1 MGLKSKPKKGNEK
14 KLNIP
19 TSSAAK
25 EVNDNDAGRA
35 LVGKIVGNKTMEFEN
50 KDISLADIRLNPDN
64 EIFRQNDNG
73 EDIEI
78 LAEDIKRNGLLHNL
92 VVFPEQED
100 GKTVYVLLSG
110 ERRYRALMLL
120 QEQDATW
127 NAAKNCNVVTTPLS
141 PNEKKVILYSANLQ
155 VRGGLNDEAVRR
167 KAVSEFIECLQKEP
181 YNMNR
186 VDALKAIKSVSS
198 VNPKTIDRD
207 ARLEDKLKGSLKE
220 LLDAKFLSR
229 SECES
234 YLRFDDE
241 KQEEIGQKYQE
252 LNAVDCHGDT
262 GEEAGKN
269 HIEVMRDTLH
279 DTFREYLFSALQQRT
294 RAEHEETYK
303 KSIEY
308 FDSEL
313 QELKKKAEEFGIIK
327 ECNTPEEVADFEYD
341 AQKDA
346 TKDVAKKE
354 REAADISVSA
364 VLKTTPTIIKKL
376 QRVYSNKSYEK
387 ALRHVSQ
394 ESRDSDIAALE
405 EVIEMATKLKEK
417 IKSVD

>member
-1 MGLKSKPKKGNEK
+1 MALTKKKGPVTTPKLPNIEALK
-14 KLNIP
+14 KVNNNNAGAFYNDLLN
-19 TSSAAK
+19 AK
-25 EVNDNDAGRA
+25 H
-35 LVGKIVGNKTMEFEN
+35 KIEYESR
-50 KDISLADIRLNPDN
+50 DISLFNIRTNPDN
-64 EIFRQNDNG
+64 EIFREIDDD
-73 EDIEI
+73 EDIRI
-78 LAEDIKRNGLLHNL
+78 LADDIKRNGLLHNL
-92 VVFPEQED
+92 VMFPSTEE
-100 GKTVYVLLSG
+100 GREVYVLLSG
-110 ERRYRALMLL
+110 ERRYRALKLL
-120 QEQDATW
+120 VEEGDTSWQIVR
-127 NAAKNCNVVTTPLS
+127 NCNIITTELS
-141 PNEKKVILYSANLQ
+141 DNEKKVLLYSANLQ

-327 ECNTPEEVADFEYD
+327 ECNTPEKIADFEYD

-346 TKDVAKKE
+346 TKAVAKKE

-417 IKSVD
+417 IKAVD

>member
-1 MGLKSKPKKGNEK
+1 MALTKKKGPVTTPKLPNIEALK
-14 KLNIP
+14 KVNNNNAGAFYNDLLN
-19 TSSAAK
+19 AK
-25 EVNDNDAGRA
+25 H
-35 LVGKIVGNKTMEFEN
+35 KIEYESR
-50 KDISLADIRLNPDN
+50 DISLFNIRTNPDN
-64 EIFRQNDNG
+64 EIFREIDDD
-73 EDIEI
+73 EDIRI
-78 LAEDIKRNGLLHNL
+78 LADDIKRNGLLHNL
-92 VVFPEQED
+92 VMFPSTEE
-100 GKTVYVLLSG
+100 GREVYVLLSG
-110 ERRYRALMLL
+110 ERRYRALKLL
-120 QEQDATW
+120 VEEGDTSWQIVR
-127 NAAKNCNVVTTPLS
+127 NCNIITTELS
-141 PNEKKVILYSANLQ
+141 DNEKKVLLYSANLQ

-207 ARLEDKLKGSLKE
+207 ARLEDKLRGTLKE

-327 ECNTPEEVADFEYD
+327 ECNTPEEVAVFEYD

-405 EVIEMATKLKEK
+405 EVIEVATKLKEK
-417 IKSVD
+417 IKAVD

>member
-1 MGLKSKPKKGNEK
+1 MALTKKKGPVTAPKLPNIEALK
-14 KLNIP
+14 KVNNNNAGAFYNDLLN
-19 TSSAAK
+19 AK
-25 EVNDNDAGRA
+25 H
-35 LVGKIVGNKTMEFEN
+35 KIEYESR
-50 KDISLADIRLNPDN
+50 DISLFNIRTNPDN
-64 EIFRQNDNG
+64 EIFREIDDD
-73 EDIEI
+73 EDIRI
-78 LAEDIKRNGLLHNL
+78 LADDIKRNGLLHNL
-92 VVFPEQED
+92 VMFPSTEE
-100 GKTVYVLLSG
+100 GREVYVLLSG
-110 ERRYRALMLL
+110 ERRYRALKLL
-120 QEQDATW
+120 VEEGDTSWQIVR
-127 NAAKNCNVVTTPLS
+127 NCNVITTELS
-141 PNEKKVILYSANLQ
+141 DNEKKVLLYSANLQ

-167 KAVSEFIECLQKEP
+167 KAVSEFIECLQEEP

-207 ARLEDKLKGSLKE
+207 ARLEDKLRGTLKE

-294 RAEHEETYK
+294 RTEHEETYK

-308 FDSEL
+308 FDNEL

-346 TKDVAKKE
+346 TKAVAKKE

-417 IKSVD
+417 IKAVD

>member
-1 MGLKSKPKKGNEK
+1 MALTKKKGPVTAPKLPNIEALK
-14 KLNIP
+14 KVNNNNAGAFYNDLLN
-19 TSSAAK
+19 AK
-25 EVNDNDAGRA
+25 H
-35 LVGKIVGNKTMEFEN
+35 KIEYESR
-50 KDISLADIRLNPDN
+50 DISLFNIRTNPDN
-64 EIFRQNDNG
+64 EIFREIDDD
-73 EDIEI
+73 EDIRI
-78 LAEDIKRNGLLHNL
+78 LADDIKRNGLLHNL
-92 VVFPEQED
+92 VMFPSTEE
-100 GKTVYVLLSG
+100 GREVYVLLSG
-110 ERRYRALMLL
+110 ERRYRALKLL
-120 QEQDATW
+120 VEEGDTSWQIVR
-127 NAAKNCNVVTTPLS
+127 NCNIITTELS
-141 PNEKKVILYSANLQ
+141 DNEKKVLLYSANLQ

-207 ARLEDKLKGSLKE
+207 ARLEDKLRGTLKE

-262 GEEAGKN
+262 GEEVGKN

-303 KSIEY
+303 KSTEY

-405 EVIEMATKLKEK
+405 EVIDMATKLKEK
-417 IKSVD
+417 IKAVD

>member
-1 MGLKSKPKKGNEK
+1 MALTKKKGPVTTPKLPNIEALK
-14 KLNIP
+14 KVNNNNAGAFYNDLLN
-19 TSSAAK
+19 AK
-25 EVNDNDAGRA
+25 H
-35 LVGKIVGNKTMEFEN
+35 KIEYESR
-50 KDISLADIRLNPDN
+50 DISLFNIRTNPDN
-64 EIFRQNDNG
+64 EIFREIDDD
-73 EDIEI
+73 EDIRI
-78 LAEDIKRNGLLHNL
+78 LADDIKRNGLLHNL
-92 VVFPEQED
+92 VLFPSTEE
-100 GKTVYVLLSG
+100 GREVYVLLSG
-110 ERRYRALMLL
+110 ERRYRALKLL
-120 QEQDATW
+120 VAEGDTSWQIVR
-127 NAAKNCNVVTTPLS
+127 NCNVITTELS
-141 PNEKKVILYSANLQ
+141 DNEKKVLLYSANLQ

-167 KAVSEFIECLQKEP
+167 KAVSDFIECLQKEP

-207 ARLEDKLKGSLKE
+207 ARLEDKLKRGLKA

-417 IKSVD
+417 IKAVD

>member
-1 MGLKSKPKKGNEK
+1 MALTKKKGPVTTPKLPNIEALK
-14 KLNIP
+14 KVNNNNAGAFYNDLLN
-19 TSSAAK
+19 AK
-25 EVNDNDAGRA
+25 H
-35 LVGKIVGNKTMEFEN
+35 KIEYESR
-50 KDISLADIRLNPDN
+50 DISLFNIRTNPDN
-64 EIFRQNDNG
+64 EIFREIDDD
-73 EDIEI
+73 EDIRI
-78 LAEDIKRNGLLHNL
+78 LADDIKRNGLLHNL
-92 VVFPEQED
+92 VMFPSTEE
-100 GKTVYVLLSG
+100 GREVYVLLSG
-110 ERRYRALMLL
+110 ERRYRALKLL
-120 QEQDATW
+120 VEEGDTSWQIVR
-127 NAAKNCNVVTTPLS
+127 NCNVITTELS
-141 PNEKKVILYSANLQ
+141 DNEKKVLLYSANLQ

-167 KAVSEFIECLQKEP
+167 KAVSDFIECLQKEP

-241 KQEEIGQKYQE
+241 KQEEIGEKYQE

-294 RAEHEETYK
+294 RAEHEEAYK
-303 KSIEY
+303 NAIEY

-327 ECNTPEEVADFEYD
+327 ECNAPEEVADFEYD
-341 AQKDA
+341 AKKEA
-346 TKDVAKKE
+346 AKDVAKKE

-364 VLKTTPTIIKKL
+364 ILKATPTIIKKL
-376 QRVYSNKSYEK
+376 QRVYANKSYEK
-387 ALRHVSQ
+387 ALSHVSQ

-417 IKSVD
+417 IEAVD

>member
-1 MGLKSKPKKGNEK
+1 MALTKKKGPVTTPKLPNIEALK
-14 KLNIP
+14 KVNNNNAGAFYNDLLN
-19 TSSAAK
+19 AK
-25 EVNDNDAGRA
+25 H
-35 LVGKIVGNKTMEFEN
+35 KIEYESR
-50 KDISLADIRLNPDN
+50 DISLFNIRTNPDN
-64 EIFRQNDNG
+64 EIFREIDDD
-73 EDIEI
+73 EDIRI
-78 LAEDIKRNGLLHNL
+78 LADDIKRNGLLHNL
-92 VVFPEQED
+92 VMFPSTEE
-100 GKTVYVLLSG
+100 GREVYVLLSG
-110 ERRYRALMLL
+110 ERRYRALKLL
-120 QEQDATW
+120 VAEGDTSWQIVR
-127 NAAKNCNVVTTPLS
+127 NCNVITTELS
-141 PNEKKVILYSANLQ
+141 DNEKKVLLYSANLQ

-207 ARLEDKLKGSLKE
+207 ARLEDKLKENLKE

-308 FDSEL
+308 FDREL

-417 IKSVD
+417 IKAVD

>member
-1 MGLKSKPKKGNEK
+1 MALTKKKGPVTTPKLPNIEALK
-14 KLNIP
+14 KVNNNNAGAFYNDLLN
-19 TSSAAK
+19 AK
-25 EVNDNDAGRA
+25 H
-35 LVGKIVGNKTMEFEN
+35 KIEYESR
-50 KDISLADIRLNPDN
+50 DISLFNIRTNPDN
-64 EIFRQNDNG
+64 EIFREIDDD
-73 EDIEI
+73 EDIRI
-78 LAEDIKRNGLLHNL
+78 LADDIKRNGLLHNL
-92 VVFPEQED
+92 VMFPSTEE
-100 GKTVYVLLSG
+100 GREVYVLLSG
-110 ERRYRALMLL
+110 ERRYRALKLL
-120 QEQDATW
+120 VEEGDTSWQIVR
-127 NAAKNCNVVTTPLS
+127 NCNVITTELS
-141 PNEKKVILYSANLQ
+141 DNEKKVLLYSANLQ

-167 KAVSEFIECLQKEP
+167 KAVSDFIECLQKEP

-207 ARLEDKLKGSLKE
+207 ARLEDKLKGSLKV

-341 AQKDA
+341 AQKDV

-417 IKSVD
+417 IKAVD

>member
-1 MGLKSKPKKGNEK
+1 MALTKKKGPVTAPKLPNIEALK
-14 KLNIP
+14 KVNNNNAGAFYNDLLN
-19 TSSAAK
+19 AK
-25 EVNDNDAGRA
+25 H
-35 LVGKIVGNKTMEFEN
+35 KIEYESR
-50 KDISLADIRLNPDN
+50 DISLFNIRTNPDN
-64 EIFRQNDNG
+64 EIFREIDDD
-73 EDIEI
+73 EDIRI
-78 LAEDIKRNGLLHNL
+78 LADDIKRNGLLHNL
-92 VVFPEQED
+92 VMFPSTEE
-100 GKTVYVLLSG
+100 GREVYVLLSG
-110 ERRYRALMLL
+110 ERRYRALKLL
-120 QEQDATW
+120 VEEGDTSWQIVR
-127 NAAKNCNVVTTPLS
+127 NCNIITTELS
-141 PNEKKVILYSANLQ
+141 DNEKKVLLYSANLQ

-279 DTFREYLFSALQQRT
+279 DTFREYLFSALQQRI

-327 ECNTPEEVADFEYD
+327 ECNAPEEVADFEYD

-417 IKSVD
+417 IKAVD

>member
-1 MGLKSKPKKGNEK
+1 MALTKKKGPVTTPKLPNIEALK
-14 KLNIP
+14 KVNNNNAGAFYNDLLN
-19 TSSAAK
+19 AK
-25 EVNDNDAGRA
+25 H
-35 LVGKIVGNKTMEFEN
+35 KIEYESR
-50 KDISLADIRLNPDN
+50 DISIFNIRTNPDN
-64 EIFRQNDNG
+64 EIFREIDDD
-73 EDIEI
+73 EDIRI
-78 LAEDIKRNGLLHNL
+78 LADDIKRNGLLHNL
-92 VVFPEQED
+92 VMFPSTEE
-100 GKTVYVLLSG
+100 GREVYVLLSG
-110 ERRYRALMLL
+110 ERRYRALKLL
-120 QEQDATW
+120 VEEGDTSWQIVR
-127 NAAKNCNVVTTPLS
+127 NCNVITTKLS
-141 PNEKKVILYSANLQ
+141 DNEKKVLLYSANLQ

-313 QELKKKAEEFGIIK
+313 QELKKKAKEFGIIK
-327 ECNTPEEVADFEYD
+327 ECNTPEEIADFEYD

-346 TKDVAKKE
+346 TKAVAKKE

-417 IKSVD
+417 IKAVD

>member
-1 MGLKSKPKKGNEK
+1 MALTKKKGPVTTPKLPNIEALK
-14 KLNIP
+14 KVNNNNAGAFYNDLLN
-19 TSSAAK
+19 AK
-25 EVNDNDAGRA
+25 H
-35 LVGKIVGNKTMEFEN
+35 KIEYESR
-50 KDISLADIRLNPDN
+50 DISLFNIRTNPDN
-64 EIFRQNDNG
+64 EIFREIDDD
-73 EDIEI
+73 EDIRI
-78 LAEDIKRNGLLHNL
+78 LADDIKRNGLLHNL
-92 VVFPEQED
+92 VMFPSTEE
-100 GKTVYVLLSG
+100 GREVYVLLSG
-110 ERRYRALMLL
+110 ERRYRALKLL
-120 QEQDATW
+120 VEEGDTSWQIVR
-127 NAAKNCNVVTTPLS
+127 NCNVITTELS
-141 PNEKKVILYSANLQ
+141 DNEKKVLLYSANLQ

-167 KAVSEFIECLQKEP
+167 KAVSDFIECLQKEP

-252 LNAVDCHGDT
+252 LYAVDCHGDT

-417 IKSVD
+417 IKAVD

>member
-1 MGLKSKPKKGNEK
+1 MALTKKKGPVTTPKLPNIEALK
-14 KLNIP
+14 KVNNNNAGAFYNDLLN
-19 TSSAAK
+19 AK
-25 EVNDNDAGRA
+25 H
-35 LVGKIVGNKTMEFEN
+35 KIEYESR
-50 KDISLADIRLNPDN
+50 DISLFNIRTNPDN
-64 EIFRQNDNG
+64 EIFREIDDD
-73 EDIEI
+73 EDIRI
-78 LAEDIKRNGLLHNL
+78 LADDIKRNGLLHNM
-92 VVFPEQED
+92 VMFPSTEE
-100 GKTVYVLLSG
+100 GREVYVLLSG
-110 ERRYRALMLL
+110 ERRYRALKLL
-120 QEQDATW
+120 VEEGDTSWQIVR
-127 NAAKNCNVVTTPLS
+127 NCNVITTELS
-141 PNEKKVILYSANLQ
+141 DNEKKVLLYSANLQ

-294 RAEHEETYK
+294 RAEHEEAYK
-303 KSIEY
+303 NAIEY

-327 ECNTPEEVADFEYD
+327 ECNAPEEVADFEYD
-341 AQKDA
+341 AKKEA
-346 TKDVAKKE
+346 AKDVAKKE

-364 VLKTTPTIIKKL
+364 VLKATPTIIKKL
-376 QRVYSNKSYEK
+376 QRVYANKSYEK
-387 ALRHVSQ
+387 ALSHVSQ

-417 IKSVD
+417 IEAVD

>member
-1 MGLKSKPKKGNEK
+1 MALTKKKGPVTTPKLPNIEALK
-14 KLNIP
+14 KVNNNNAGAFYNDLLN
-19 TSSAAK
+19 AK
-25 EVNDNDAGRA
+25 H
-35 LVGKIVGNKTMEFEN
+35 KIEYESR
-50 KDISLADIRLNPDN
+50 DISLFNIRTNPDN
-64 EIFRQNDNG
+64 EIFREIDDD
-73 EDIEI
+73 EDIRI
-78 LAEDIKRNGLLHNL
+78 LADDIKRNGLLHNL
-92 VVFPEQED
+92 VMFPSTEE
-100 GKTVYVLLSG
+100 GREVYVLLSG
-110 ERRYRALMLL
+110 ERRYRALKLL
-120 QEQDATW
+120 VEEGDTSWQIVR
-127 NAAKNCNVVTTPLS
+127 NCNVITTELS
-141 PNEKKVILYSANLQ
+141 DNEKKVLLYSANLQ

-167 KAVSEFIECLQKEP
+167 KAVSDFIECLQKEP

-354 REAADISVSA
+354 RKAADISVSA

-417 IKSVD
+417 IKAVD

>member
-1 MGLKSKPKKGNEK
+1 MALTKKKGPVTTPKLPNIEALK
-14 KLNIP
+14 KVNNNNAGAFYNDLLN
-19 TSSAAK
+19 AK
-25 EVNDNDAGRA
+25 H
-35 LVGKIVGNKTMEFEN
+35 KIEYESR
-50 KDISLADIRLNPDN
+50 DISLFNIRTNPDN
-64 EIFRQNDNG
+64 EIFREIDDD
-73 EDIEI
+73 EDIRI
-78 LAEDIKRNGLLHNL
+78 LADDIKRNGLLHNL
-92 VVFPEQED
+92 VMFPSTEE
-100 GKTVYVLLSG
+100 GREVYVLLSG
-110 ERRYRALMLL
+110 ERRYRALKLL
-120 QEQDATW
+120 VAEGDTSWQIVR
-127 NAAKNCNVVTTPLS
+127 NCNVITTELS
-141 PNEKKVILYSANLQ
+141 DNEKKVLLYSANLQ

-167 KAVSEFIECLQKEP
+167 KAVSDFIECLQKEP

-252 LNAVDCHGDT
+252 LNAVDCHGDA

-269 HIEVMRDTLH
+269 HIEVMHDTLH

-294 RAEHEETYK
+294 RAEHEEAYK
-303 KSIEY
+303 KAIEY

-417 IKSVD
+417 IKAVD

>member
-1 MGLKSKPKKGNEK
+1 MALTKKKGPVTTPKLPNIEALK
-14 KLNIP
+14 KVNNNNAGAFYNDLLN
-19 TSSAAK
+19 AK
-25 EVNDNDAGRA
+25 H
-35 LVGKIVGNKTMEFEN
+35 KIEYESR
-50 KDISLADIRLNPDN
+50 DISLFNIRTNPDN
-64 EIFRQNDNG
+64 EIFREIDDD
-73 EDIEI
+73 EDIRI
-78 LAEDIKRNGLLHNL
+78 LADDIKRNGLLHNL
-92 VVFPEQED
+92 VMFPSTEE
-100 GKTVYVLLSG
+100 GREVYVLLSG
-110 ERRYRALMLL
+110 ERRYRALKLL
-120 QEQDATW
+120 VEEGDTSWQIVR
-127 NAAKNCNVVTTPLS
+127 NCNIITTELS
-141 PNEKKVILYSANLQ
+141 DNEKKVLLYSANLQ

-327 ECNTPEEVADFEYD
+327 ECNTPEEIADFEYD

-346 TKDVAKKE
+346 TKAVAKKE

-417 IKSVD
+417 IKAVD

>member
-1 MGLKSKPKKGNEK
+1 MALTKKKGPVTTPKLPNIEALK
-14 KLNIP
+14 KVNNNNAGAFYNDLLN
-19 TSSAAK
+19 AK
-25 EVNDNDAGRA
+25 H
-35 LVGKIVGNKTMEFEN
+35 KIEYESR
-50 KDISLADIRLNPDN
+50 DISLFNIRTNPDN
-64 EIFRQNDNG
+64 EIFREIDDD
-73 EDIEI
+73 EDIRI
-78 LAEDIKRNGLLHNL
+78 LADDIKRNGLLHNL
-92 VVFPEQED
+92 VMFPSTEE
-100 GKTVYVLLSG
+100 GREVYVLLSG
-110 ERRYRALMLL
+110 ERRYRALKLL
-120 QEQDATW
+120 VAEGDTSWQIVR
-127 NAAKNCNVVTTPLS
+127 NCNVITTELS
-141 PNEKKVILYSANLQ
+141 DNEKKVLLYSANLQ

-167 KAVSEFIECLQKEP
+167 KAVSDFIECLQKEP

-186 VDALKAIKSVSS
+186 VDALKAIKRVSS

-207 ARLEDKLKGSLKE
+207 ARLEDKLRGTLKE

-294 RAEHEETYK
+294 RAEHEEAYK

-313 QELKKKAEEFGIIK
+313 QKLKKKAEEFGIIK

-417 IKSVD
+417 IKAVD

>member
-1 MGLKSKPKKGNEK
+1 MALTKKKGPVSTPKLPNIEALK
-14 KLNIP
+14 KVNNNNAGAFYNDLLN
-19 TSSAAK
+19 AK
-25 EVNDNDAGRA
+25 H
-35 LVGKIVGNKTMEFEN
+35 KIEYESR
-50 KDISLADIRLNPDN
+50 DISLFNIRTNPDN
-64 EIFRQNDNG
+64 EIFREIDDD
-73 EDIEI
+73 EDIRI
-78 LAEDIKRNGLLHNL
+78 LADDIKRNGLLHNL
-92 VVFPEQED
+92 VMFPSTEE
-100 GKTVYVLLSG
+100 GREVYVLLSG
-110 ERRYRALMLL
+110 ERRYRALKLL
-120 QEQDATW
+120 VEEGDTSWQIVR
-127 NAAKNCNVVTTPLS
+127 NCNVITTELS
-141 PNEKKVILYSANLQ
+141 DNEKKVLLYSANLQ

-167 KAVSEFIECLQKEP
+167 KAVSEFIECLQEEP

-207 ARLEDKLKGSLKE
+207 ARLEDKLRGTLKE

-303 KSIEY
+303 KAIEY

-417 IKSVD
+417 IKAVD

>member
-1 MGLKSKPKKGNEK
+1 MALTKKKGPVTTPKLPNIEALK
-14 KLNIP
+14 KVNNNTAGAFYNDLLN
-19 TSSAAK
+19 AK
-25 EVNDNDAGRA
+25 H
-35 LVGKIVGNKTMEFEN
+35 KIEYESR
-50 KDISLADIRLNPDN
+50 DISLFNIRTNPDN
-64 EIFRQNDNG
+64 EIFREIDDD
-73 EDIEI
+73 EDIRI
-78 LAEDIKRNGLLHNL
+78 LADDIKRNGLLHNL
-92 VVFPEQED
+92 VMFPSTEE
-100 GKTVYVLLSG
+100 GREVYVLLSG
-110 ERRYRALMLL
+110 ERRYRALKLL
-120 QEQDATW
+120 VEEGDTSWQIVR
-127 NAAKNCNVVTTPLS
+127 NCNVITTELS
-141 PNEKKVILYSANLQ
+141 DNEKKVLLYSANLQ

-229 SECES
+229 SECET

-252 LNAVDCHGDT
+252 LNAVDCHGGT
-262 GEEAGKN
+262 REEAGKN

-327 ECNTPEEVADFEYD
+327 ECNTPDEVADFEYD

-346 TKDVAKKE
+346 TRDVAKKE

-405 EVIEMATKLKEK
+405 EVIEIATKLKEK
-417 IKSVD
+417 IKAVD

>member
-1 MGLKSKPKKGNEK
+1 MALTKKKGPVTTPKLPNIEALK
-14 KLNIP
+14 KVNNNNAGAFYNDLLN
-19 TSSAAK
+19 AK
-25 EVNDNDAGRA
+25 H
-35 LVGKIVGNKTMEFEN
+35 KIEYESR
-50 KDISLADIRLNPDN
+50 DISLFNIRTNPDN
-64 EIFRQNDNG
+64 EIFREIDDD
-73 EDIEI
+73 EDIRI
-78 LAEDIKRNGLLHNL
+78 LADDIKRNGLLHNL
-92 VVFPEQED
+92 VMFPSTEE
-100 GKTVYVLLSG
+100 GREVYVLLSG
-110 ERRYRALMLL
+110 ERRYRALKLL
-120 QEQDATW
+120 VAEGDTSWQIVR
-127 NAAKNCNVVTTPLS
+127 NCNIITTELS
-141 PNEKKVILYSANLQ
+141 DNEKKVLLYSANLQ

-207 ARLEDKLKGSLKE
+207 ARLEDKLKGGLKA

-234 YLRFDDE
+234 YLRFDDD

-417 IKSVD
+417 IKAVD

>member
-1 MGLKSKPKKGNEK
+1 MALTKKKGPVTTPKLPNIEALK
-14 KLNIP
+14 KVNNNNAGAFYNDLLN
-19 TSSAAK
+19 AK
-25 EVNDNDAGRA
+25 H
-35 LVGKIVGNKTMEFEN
+35 KIEYESR
-50 KDISLADIRLNPDN
+50 DISLFNIRTNPDN
-64 EIFRQNDNG
+64 EIFREIDDD
-73 EDIEI
+73 EDIRI
-78 LAEDIKRNGLLHNL
+78 LADDIKRNGLLHNL
-92 VVFPEQED
+92 VMFPSTEE
-100 GKTVYVLLSG
+100 GREVYVLLSG
-110 ERRYRALMLL
+110 ERRYRALKLL
-120 QEQDATW
+120 VEEGDTSWQIVR
-127 NAAKNCNVVTTPLS
+127 NCNIITTELS
-141 PNEKKVILYSANLQ
+141 DNEKKVLLYSANLQ

-207 ARLEDKLKGSLKE
+207 ARLEDKLRGTLKE

-279 DTFREYLFSALQQRT
+279 DMFREYLFSALQQRT

-346 TKDVAKKE
+346 TKDVANKE

-417 IKSVD
+417 IKAVD

>member
-1 MGLKSKPKKGNEK
+1 MALTKKKGPVTTPKLPNIEALK
-14 KLNIP
+14 KVNNNNAGAFYNDLLN
-19 TSSAAK
+19 AK
-25 EVNDNDAGRA
+25 H
-35 LVGKIVGNKTMEFEN
+35 KIEYESR
-50 KDISLADIRLNPDN
+50 DISLFNIRTNPDN
-64 EIFRQNDNG
+64 EIFREIDDD
-73 EDIEI
+73 EDIRI
-78 LAEDIKRNGLLHNL
+78 LADDIKRNGLLHNL
-92 VVFPEQED
+92 VMFPSTEE
-100 GKTVYVLLSG
+100 GREVYVLLSG
-110 ERRYRALMLL
+110 ERRYRALKLL
-120 QEQDATW
+120 VEEGDTSWQIVR
-127 NAAKNCNVVTTPLS
+127 NCNIITTELS
-141 PNEKKVILYSANLQ
+141 DNEKKVLLYSANLQ

-207 ARLEDKLKGSLKE
+207 ARLEDKLRGTLKE
-220 LLDAKFLSR
+220 LLDAKLLSR

-313 QELKKKAEEFGIIK
+313 QGLKKKAEEFGIIK

-346 TKDVAKKE
+346 SKDVAKKE

-417 IKSVD
+417 IKAVD

>member
-1 MGLKSKPKKGNEK
+1 MALTKKKGPVTTPKLPNIEALK
-14 KLNIP
+14 KVNNNNAGAFYNDLLN
-19 TSSAAK
+19 AK
-25 EVNDNDAGRA
+25 H
-35 LVGKIVGNKTMEFEN
+35 KIEYESR
-50 KDISLADIRLNPDN
+50 DISLFNIRTNPDN
-64 EIFRQNDNG
+64 EIFREIDDD
-73 EDIEI
+73 EDIRI
-78 LAEDIKRNGLLHNL
+78 LADDIKRNGLLHNL
-92 VVFPEQED
+92 VMFPSTEE
-100 GKTVYVLLSG
+100 GREVYVLLSG
-110 ERRYRALMLL
+110 ERRYRALKLL
-120 QEQDATW
+120 VEEGDTSWQIVR
-127 NAAKNCNVVTTPLS
+127 NCNVITTELS
-141 PNEKKVILYSANLQ
+141 DNEKKVLLYSANLQ

-167 KAVSEFIECLQKEP
+167 KAVSDFIECLQKEP

-241 KQEEIGQKYQE
+241 KLDEIGQKYQE

-262 GEEAGKN
+262 GEEAGKS

-279 DTFREYLFSALQQRT
+279 DMFREYLFSALQQRT

-346 TKDVAKKE
+346 TKDVANKE

-405 EVIEMATKLKEK
+405 EVIDMATKLKEK
-417 IKSVD
+417 IKAVD

>member
-1 MGLKSKPKKGNEK
+1 MALTKKKGPVTRPKLPNIEALK
-14 KLNIP
+14 KVNNNNAGAFYNDLLN
-19 TSSAAK
+19 AK
-25 EVNDNDAGRA
+25 H
-35 LVGKIVGNKTMEFEN
+35 KIEYESR
-50 KDISLADIRLNPDN
+50 DISLFNIRTNPDN
-64 EIFRQNDNG
+64 EIFREIDDD
-73 EDIEI
+73 EDIRI
-78 LAEDIKRNGLLHNL
+78 LADDIKRNGLLHNL
-92 VVFPEQED
+92 VMFPSTEE
-100 GKTVYVLLSG
+100 GREVYVLLSG
-110 ERRYRALMLL
+110 ERRYRALKLL
-120 QEQDATW
+120 VEEGDTSWQIVR
-127 NAAKNCNVVTTPLS
+127 NCNIITTELS
-141 PNEKKVILYSANLQ
+141 DNEKKVLLYSANLQ

-207 ARLEDKLKGSLKE
+207 ARLEDKLRGTLKE

-262 GEEAGKN
+262 GEEVGKN

-405 EVIEMATKLKEK
+405 EVIDMATKLKEK
-417 IKSVD
+417 IKAVD

>member
-1 MGLKSKPKKGNEK
+1 MALTKKKGPVTTPKLPNIEALK
-14 KLNIP
+14 KVNNNNAGAFYNDLLN
-19 TSSAAK
+19 AK
-25 EVNDNDAGRA
+25 H
-35 LVGKIVGNKTMEFEN
+35 KIEYESR
-50 KDISLADIRLNPDN
+50 DISLFNIRTNPDN
-64 EIFRQNDNG
+64 EIFREIDDD
-73 EDIEI
+73 EDIRI
-78 LAEDIKRNGLLHNL
+78 LADDIKRNGLLHNL
-92 VVFPEQED
+92 VMFPSTEE
-100 GKTVYVLLSG
+100 GREVYVLLSG
-110 ERRYRALMLL
+110 ERRYRALKLL
-120 QEQDATW
+120 VEEGDTSWQIVR
-127 NAAKNCNVVTTPLS
+127 NCNVITTELS
-141 PNEKKVILYSANLQ
+141 DNEKKVLLYSANLQ

-167 KAVSEFIECLQKEP
+167 KAVSDFIECLQKEP

-207 ARLEDKLKGSLKE
+207 ARLEDKLKGSLKV

-313 QELKKKAEEFGIIK
+313 QKLKKKAEEFGIIK

-341 AQKDA
+341 AQKDV

-417 IKSVD
+417 IKAVD

>member
-1 MGLKSKPKKGNEK
+1 MALTKKKGPVTAPKLPNIEALK
-14 KLNIP
+14 KVNNNNAGAFYNDLLN
-19 TSSAAK
+19 AK
-25 EVNDNDAGRA
+25 HKVEYESR
-35 LVGKIVGNKTMEFEN
+35 
-50 KDISLADIRLNPDN
+50 DISLFNIRTNPDN
-64 EIFRQNDNG
+64 EIFREIDDD
-73 EDIEI
+73 EDIRI
-78 LAEDIKRNGLLHNL
+78 LADDIKRNGLLHNL
-92 VVFPEQED
+92 VMFPSTEE
-100 GKTVYVLLSG
+100 GREVYVLLSG
-110 ERRYRALMLL
+110 ERRYRALKLL
-120 QEQDATW
+120 VEEGDTSWQIVR
-127 NAAKNCNVVTTPLS
+127 NCNIITTELS
-141 PNEKKVILYSANLQ
+141 DNEKKVLLYSANLQ

-241 KQEEIGQKYQE
+241 KLDEIGQKYQE

-279 DTFREYLFSALQQRT
+279 DMFREYLFSALQQRT

-354 REAADISVSA
+354 KEAADISVSA

-417 IKSVD
+417 IKAVD

>member
-1 MGLKSKPKKGNEK
+1 MALTKKKGPVTTPKLPNIEALK
-14 KLNIP
+14 KVNNNNAGAFYNDLLN
-19 TSSAAK
+19 AK
-25 EVNDNDAGRA
+25 H
-35 LVGKIVGNKTMEFEN
+35 KIEYESR
-50 KDISLADIRLNPDN
+50 DISLFNIRTNPDN
-64 EIFRQNDNG
+64 EIFREIDDD
-73 EDIEI
+73 EDIRI
-78 LAEDIKRNGLLHNL
+78 LADDIKRNGLLHNL
-92 VVFPEQED
+92 VMFPSTEE
-100 GKTVYVLLSG
+100 GREVYVLLSG
-110 ERRYRALMLL
+110 ERRYRALKLL
-120 QEQDATW
+120 VEEGDTSWQIVR
-127 NAAKNCNVVTTPLS
+127 NCNIITTELS
-141 PNEKKVILYSANLQ
+141 DNEKKVLLYSANLQ

-294 RAEHEETYK
+294 RAEHEEIYK

-327 ECNTPEEVADFEYD
+327 ECNTPEEIADFEYD

-346 TKDVAKKE
+346 TKAVAKKE

-417 IKSVD
+417 IKAVD

>member
-1 MGLKSKPKKGNEK
+1 MALTKKKGPVTTPKLPNIEALK
-14 KLNIP
+14 KVNNNNAGAFYNDLLN
-19 TSSAAK
+19 AK
-25 EVNDNDAGRA
+25 H
-35 LVGKIVGNKTMEFEN
+35 KIEYESR
-50 KDISLADIRLNPDN
+50 DISLFNIRTNPDN
-64 EIFRQNDNG
+64 EIFREIDDD
-73 EDIEI
+73 EDIRI
-78 LAEDIKRNGLLHNL
+78 LADDIKRNGLLHNL
-92 VVFPEQED
+92 VMFPSTEE
-100 GKTVYVLLSG
+100 GREVYVLLSG
-110 ERRYRALMLL
+110 ERRYRALKLL
-120 QEQDATW
+120 VEEGDTSWQIVR
-127 NAAKNCNVVTTPLS
+127 NCNIITTELS
-141 PNEKKVILYSANLQ
+141 DNEKKVLLYSANLQ

-207 ARLEDKLKGSLKE
+207 ARLEDKLRGTLKE

-346 TKDVAKKE
+346 IKAVAKKE

-417 IKSVD
+417 IKAVD

>member
-1 MGLKSKPKKGNEK
+1 MALTKKKGPVTAPKLPNIEALK
-14 KLNIP
+14 KVNNNNAGAFYNDLLN
-19 TSSAAK
+19 AK
-25 EVNDNDAGRA
+25 H
-35 LVGKIVGNKTMEFEN
+35 KIEYESR
-50 KDISLADIRLNPDN
+50 DISLFNIRTNPDN
-64 EIFRQNDNG
+64 EIFREIDDD
-73 EDIEI
+73 EDIRI
-78 LAEDIKRNGLLHNL
+78 LADDIKRNGLLHNL
-92 VVFPEQED
+92 VMFPSTEE
-100 GKTVYVLLSG
+100 GREVYVLLSG
-110 ERRYRALMLL
+110 ERRYRALKLL
-120 QEQDATW
+120 VEEGDTSWQIVR
-127 NAAKNCNVVTTPLS
+127 NCNVITTELS
-141 PNEKKVILYSANLQ
+141 DNEKKVLLYSANLQ

-167 KAVSEFIECLQKEP
+167 KAVSEFIECLQEEP

-207 ARLEDKLKGSLKE
+207 ARLEDKLRGTLKE

-269 HIEVMRDTLH
+269 HIEVMGDTLH

-327 ECNTPEEVADFEYD
+327 ECNTPEEIADFEYD

-417 IKSVD
+417 IKAVD

>member
-1 MGLKSKPKKGNEK
+1 MALTKKKGPVTTPKLPNIEALK
-14 KLNIP
+14 KVNNNNAGAFYNDLLN
-19 TSSAAK
+19 AK
-25 EVNDNDAGRA
+25 H
-35 LVGKIVGNKTMEFEN
+35 KIEYESR
-50 KDISLADIRLNPDN
+50 DISLFNIRTNPDN
-64 EIFRQNDNG
+64 EIFREIDDD
-73 EDIEI
+73 EDIRI
-78 LAEDIKRNGLLHNL
+78 LADDIKRNGLLHNL
-92 VVFPEQED
+92 VMFPSTEE
-100 GKTVYVLLSG
+100 GREVYVLLSG
-110 ERRYRALMLL
+110 ERRYRALKLL
-120 QEQDATW
+120 VEEGDTSWQIVR
-127 NAAKNCNVVTTPLS
+127 NCNIITTELS
-141 PNEKKVILYSANLQ
+141 DNEKKVLLYSANLQ

-207 ARLEDKLKGSLKE
+207 ARLEDKLRGTLKE

-294 RAEHEETYK
+294 RAEHEETYN

-346 TKDVAKKE
+346 TKAVAKKE

-417 IKSVD
+417 IKAVD

>member
-1 MGLKSKPKKGNEK
+1 MALTKKKGPVTTPKLPNIEALK
-14 KLNIP
+14 KVNNNNAGAFYNDLLN
-19 TSSAAK
+19 AK
-25 EVNDNDAGRA
+25 H
-35 LVGKIVGNKTMEFEN
+35 KIEYESR
-50 KDISLADIRLNPDN
+50 DISLFNIRTNPDN
-64 EIFRQNDNG
+64 EIFREIDDD
-73 EDIEI
+73 EDIRI
-78 LAEDIKRNGLLHNL
+78 LADDIKRNGLLHNL
-92 VVFPEQED
+92 VMFPSTEE
-100 GKTVYVLLSG
+100 GREVYVLLSG
-110 ERRYRALMLL
+110 ERRYRALKLL
-120 QEQDATW
+120 VEEGDTSWQIVR
-127 NAAKNCNVVTTPLS
+127 NCNVITTELS
-141 PNEKKVILYSANLQ
+141 DNEKKVLLYSANLQ

-167 KAVSEFIECLQKEP
+167 KAVSDFIECLQKEP

-241 KQEEIGQKYQE
+241 KLDEIGQKYQE

-279 DTFREYLFSALQQRT
+279 DMFREYLFSALQQRT

-346 TKDVAKKE
+346 TKDVANKE
-354 REAADISVSA
+354 REVADISVSA

-417 IKSVD
+417 IKAVD

>member
-1 MGLKSKPKKGNEK
+1 MALTKKKGPVTTPKLPNIEALK
-14 KLNIP
+14 KVNSNNAGAFYNDLLN
-19 TSSAAK
+19 AK
-25 EVNDNDAGRA
+25 H
-35 LVGKIVGNKTMEFEN
+35 KIEYESR
-50 KDISLADIRLNPDN
+50 DISLFNIRTNPDN
-64 EIFRQNDNG
+64 EIFREIDDD
-73 EDIEI
+73 EDIRI
-78 LAEDIKRNGLLHNL
+78 LADDIKRNGLLHNL
-92 VVFPEQED
+92 VMFPSTEE
-100 GKTVYVLLSG
+100 GREVYVLLSG
-110 ERRYRALMLL
+110 ERRYRALKLL
-120 QEQDATW
+120 VEEGDTSWQIVR
-127 NAAKNCNVVTTPLS
+127 NCNIITTELS
-141 PNEKKVILYSANLQ
+141 DNEKKVLLYSANLQ

-207 ARLEDKLKGSLKE
+207 ARLEDKLRGTLKE

-327 ECNTPEEVADFEYD
+327 ECNTPEEIADFEYD

-346 TKDVAKKE
+346 IKAVAKKE

-417 IKSVD
+417 IKAVD

>member
-1 MGLKSKPKKGNEK
+1 MALTKKKGPVTTPKLPNIEALK
-14 KLNIP
+14 KVNNNNAGAFYNDLLN
-19 TSSAAK
+19 AK
-25 EVNDNDAGRA
+25 H
-35 LVGKIVGNKTMEFEN
+35 KIEC
-50 KDISLADIRLNPDN
+50 DISLFNIRTNPDN
-64 EIFRQNDNG
+64 EIFREIDDD
-73 EDIEI
+73 EDIRI
-78 LAEDIKRNGLLHNL
+78 LADDIKRNGLLHNL
-92 VVFPEQED
+92 VMFPSTEE
-100 GKTVYVLLSG
+100 GREVYVLLSG
-110 ERRYRALMLL
+110 ERRYRALKLL
-120 QEQDATW
+120 VEEGDTSWQIVR
-127 NAAKNCNVVTTPLS
+127 NCNVITTELS
-141 PNEKKVILYSANLQ
+141 DNEKKVLLYSANLQ

-167 KAVSEFIECLQKEP
+167 KAVSDFIECLQKEP

-279 DTFREYLFSALQQRT
+279 DTFREYLFSALHQRT

-417 IKSVD
+417 IKAVD

>member
-1 MGLKSKPKKGNEK
+1 MALTKKKGPVATPKLPNIEALK
-14 KLNIP
+14 KVNNNNAGAFYNDLLN
-19 TSSAAK
+19 AK
-25 EVNDNDAGRA
+25 H
-35 LVGKIVGNKTMEFEN
+35 KIEYESR
-50 KDISLADIRLNPDN
+50 DISLFNIRTNPDN
-64 EIFRQNDNG
+64 EIFREIDDD
-73 EDIEI
+73 EDIRI
-78 LAEDIKRNGLLHNL
+78 LADDIKRNGLLHNL
-92 VVFPEQED
+92 VMFPSTEE
-100 GKTVYVLLSG
+100 GREVYVLLSG
-110 ERRYRALMLL
+110 ERRYRALKLL
-120 QEQDATW
+120 VEEGDTSWQIVR
-127 NAAKNCNVVTTPLS
+127 NCNIITTELS
-141 PNEKKVILYSANLQ
+141 DNEKKVLLYSANLQ

-167 KAVSEFIECLQKEP
+167 KAVSEFIVCLQKEP

-207 ARLEDKLKGSLKE
+207 ARLEDKLKGGLKA

-417 IKSVD
+417 IKAVD

>member
-1 MGLKSKPKKGNEK
+1 MALTKKKGPVTAPKLPNIEALK
-14 KLNIP
+14 KVNNNNAGAFYNDLLN
-19 TSSAAK
+19 AK
-25 EVNDNDAGRA
+25 H
-35 LVGKIVGNKTMEFEN
+35 KIEYESR
-50 KDISLADIRLNPDN
+50 DISLFNIRTNPDN
-64 EIFRQNDNG
+64 EIFREIDDD
-73 EDIEI
+73 EDIRI
-78 LAEDIKRNGLLHNL
+78 LADDIKRNGLLHNL
-92 VVFPEQED
+92 VMFPSTEE
-100 GKTVYVLLSG
+100 GREVYVLLSG
-110 ERRYRALMLL
+110 ERRYRALKLL
-120 QEQDATW
+120 VEEGDTSWQIVR
-127 NAAKNCNVVTTPLS
+127 NCNIITTELS
-141 PNEKKVILYSANLQ
+141 DNEKKVLLYSANLQ
-155 VRGGLNDEAVRR
+155 VRGGLNNEAVRR

-207 ARLEDKLKGSLKE
+207 ARLEDKLRGTLKE

-294 RAEHEETYK
+294 RAEHEEAYK

-308 FDSEL
+308 FDSEF

-417 IKSVD
+417 IKAVD

>member
-1 MGLKSKPKKGNEK
+1 MALTKKKGPVTTPKLPNIEALK
-14 KLNIP
+14 KVNNNNAGAFYNDLLN
-19 TSSAAK
+19 AK
-25 EVNDNDAGRA
+25 H
-35 LVGKIVGNKTMEFEN
+35 KIEYESR
-50 KDISLADIRLNPDN
+50 DISLFNIRTNPDN
-64 EIFRQNDNG
+64 EIFREIDDD
-73 EDIEI
+73 EDIRI
-78 LAEDIKRNGLLHNL
+78 LADDIKRNGLLHNL
-92 VVFPEQED
+92 VLFPSTEE
-100 GKTVYVLLSG
+100 GREVYVLLSG
-110 ERRYRALMLL
+110 ERRYRALKLL
-120 QEQDATW
+120 VEEGGTSWQIVR
-127 NAAKNCNVVTTPLS
+127 NCNVITTELS
-141 PNEKKVILYSANLQ
+141 DNEKKVLLYSANLQ

-167 KAVSEFIECLQKEP
+167 KAVSDFIECLQKEP

-241 KQEEIGQKYQE
+241 KLDEIGQKYQE

-279 DTFREYLFSALQQRT
+279 DMFREYLFSALQQRT

-346 TKDVAKKE
+346 TKDVANKE

-417 IKSVD
+417 IKAVD

>member
-1 MGLKSKPKKGNEK
+1 MALTKKKGPVTTPKLPNIEALK
-14 KLNIP
+14 KVNNNNAGAFYNDLLN
-19 TSSAAK
+19 AK
-25 EVNDNDAGRA
+25 H
-35 LVGKIVGNKTMEFEN
+35 KIEYESR
-50 KDISLADIRLNPDN
+50 DISIFNIRTNPDN
-64 EIFRQNDNG
+64 EIFREIDDD
-73 EDIEI
+73 EDIRI
-78 LAEDIKRNGLLHNL
+78 LADDIKRNGLLHNL
-92 VVFPEQED
+92 VMFPSTEE
-100 GKTVYVLLSG
+100 GREVYVLLSG
-110 ERRYRALMLL
+110 ERRYRALKLL
-120 QEQDATW
+120 VEEGDTSWQIVR
-127 NAAKNCNVVTTPLS
+127 NCNVITTKLS
-141 PNEKKVILYSANLQ
+141 DNEKKVLLYSANLQ

-308 FDSEL
+308 FDSGF

-327 ECNTPEEVADFEYD
+327 ECNTPEEIADFEYD

-346 TKDVAKKE
+346 TKAVAKKE

-417 IKSVD
+417 IKAVD

>member
-1 MGLKSKPKKGNEK
+1 MALTKKKGPVTTPKLPNIEALK
-14 KLNIP
+14 KVNNNNAGAFYNDLLN
-19 TSSAAK
+19 AK
-25 EVNDNDAGRA
+25 H
-35 LVGKIVGNKTMEFEN
+35 KIEYESR
-50 KDISLADIRLNPDN
+50 DISLFNIRTNPDN
-64 EIFRQNDNG
+64 EIFREIDDD
-73 EDIEI
+73 EDIRI
-78 LAEDIKRNGLLHNL
+78 LADDIKRNGLLHNL
-92 VVFPEQED
+92 VMFPSTEE
-100 GKTVYVLLSG
+100 GREVYVLLSG
-110 ERRYRALMLL
+110 ERRYRALKLL
-120 QEQDATW
+120 VEEGDTSWQIVR
-127 NAAKNCNVVTTPLS
+127 NCNIITTELS
-141 PNEKKVILYSANLQ
+141 DNEKKVLLYSANLQ

-313 QELKKKAEEFGIIK
+313 QELNKKAEEFGIIK

-346 TKDVAKKE
+346 TKAVAKKE

-417 IKSVD
+417 IKAVD

>member
-1 MGLKSKPKKGNEK
+1 MALTKKKGPVTTPKLPNIEALK
-14 KLNIP
+14 KVNNNNAGAFYNDLLN
-19 TSSAAK
+19 AK
-25 EVNDNDAGRA
+25 H
-35 LVGKIVGNKTMEFEN
+35 KIEYESR
-50 KDISLADIRLNPDN
+50 DISLFNIRTNPDN
-64 EIFRQNDNG
+64 EIFREIDDD
-73 EDIEI
+73 EDIRI
-78 LAEDIKRNGLLHNL
+78 LADDIKRNGLLHNL
-92 VVFPEQED
+92 VMFPSTEE
-100 GKTVYVLLSG
+100 GREVYVLLSG
-110 ERRYRALMLL
+110 ERRYRALKLL
-120 QEQDATW
+120 VAEGDTSWQIVR
-127 NAAKNCNVVTTPLS
+127 NCNVITTELS
-141 PNEKKVILYSANLQ
+141 DNEKKVLLYSANLQ

-167 KAVSEFIECLQKEP
+167 KAVSDFIECLQKEP

-354 REAADISVSA
+354 RGAADISVSA

-417 IKSVD
+417 IKAVD

>member
-1 MGLKSKPKKGNEK
+1 MALTKKKGPVTTPKLPNIEALK
-14 KLNIP
+14 KVNNNNAGAFYNDLLN
-19 TSSAAK
+19 AK
-25 EVNDNDAGRA
+25 H
-35 LVGKIVGNKTMEFEN
+35 KIEYESR
-50 KDISLADIRLNPDN
+50 DISLFNIRTNPDN
-64 EIFRQNDNG
+64 EIFREIDDD
-73 EDIEI
+73 EDIRI
-78 LAEDIKRNGLLHNL
+78 LADDIKRNGLLHNL
-92 VVFPEQED
+92 VMFPSTEE
-100 GKTVYVLLSG
+100 GREVYVLLSG
-110 ERRYRALMLL
+110 ERRYRALKLL
-120 QEQDATW
+120 VEEGDTSWQIVR
-127 NAAKNCNVVTTPLS
+127 NCNIITTELS
-141 PNEKKVILYSANLQ
+141 DNEKKVLLYSANLQ

-279 DTFREYLFSALQQRT
+279 DTFREYLFSTLQQRT

-313 QELKKKAEEFGIIK
+313 QELKKNAEEFGIIK
-327 ECNTPEEVADFEYD
+327 EFNTPEEVADFEYD

-417 IKSVD
+417 IKAVD